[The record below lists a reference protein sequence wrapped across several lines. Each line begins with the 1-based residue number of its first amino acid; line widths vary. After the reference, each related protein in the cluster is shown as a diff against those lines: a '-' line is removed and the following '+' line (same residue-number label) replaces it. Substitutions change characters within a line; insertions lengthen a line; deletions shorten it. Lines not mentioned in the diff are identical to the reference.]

1 MHTLASNTIMY
12 GVPLISLL
20 MMASKCEGAKHQA
33 PLLPA
38 GVKRISGGVYQE
50 MRQVLVAFLRA
61 AIPDAIALAEHC
73 RRCTVTV
80 NDILLALKRRG
91 M

>member
-1 MHTLASNTIMY
+1 MLPHAAEVSSTAAVEPYT
-12 GVPLISLL
+12 
-20 MMASKCEGAKHQA
+20 AERQA
-33 PLLPA
+33 PLSPA

-50 MRQVLVAFLRA
+50 MRQALVAFLRA